1 MMLHE
6 SFEKNARPRNPE
18 KMYTSEPISGLVST
32 QNTSPML
39 YDAGEVTSP
48 AYRAVEYLPENT
60 QALSV
65 SECVRMFLLQFIP
78 LLSLVL
84 DCFWSFAPTV
94 HVMKR
99 TIARALLI
107 SQCIVLLVAFL
118 AWLIH

>member
-6 SFEKNARPRNPE
+6 SFEKKVRPRNPE
-18 KMYTSEPISGLVST
+18 KMYTSEPVSGFVST

-39 YDAGEVTSP
+39 YNAGEVIEP
-48 AYRAVEYLPENT
+48 AYRAVEYLPEHT

-65 SECVRMFLLQFIP
+65 SECVLMFLLQFVP
-78 LLSLVL
+78 LLALVL
-84 DCFWSFAPTV
+84 DSFWSFAPTV

-107 SQCIVLLVAFL
+107 TQCLVLLAASL